1 MTWALEDQLN
11 KPSQIIS
18 VVWQTVLGSPN
29 CHRALDK
36 YCVKVVFCS
45 ACAIHSSC
53 PRICRLISPANT
65 DSSHSIR
72 QSQSVFGASRSPTYD
87 AQETPR
93 TLALKP
99 NRNFNSTFSQ
109 PPPPGPESNRNK
121 VKATACVH
129 EETSQ
134 NTQTGPYEISFIFH
148 TNSILFFPKL
158 CVSHFYFSGFHFN
171 CLVTF

>member
-109 PPPPGPESNRNK
+109 PPPPPPPPPALNPTGTKWKQQLVYTRKLHKIHKQGPMKS
-121 VKATACVH
+121 AL
-129 EETSQ
+129 
-134 NTQTGPYEISFIFH
+134 FF
-148 TNSILFFPKL
+148 TNS
-158 CVSHFYFSGFHFN
+158 VSHF
-171 CLVTF
+171 